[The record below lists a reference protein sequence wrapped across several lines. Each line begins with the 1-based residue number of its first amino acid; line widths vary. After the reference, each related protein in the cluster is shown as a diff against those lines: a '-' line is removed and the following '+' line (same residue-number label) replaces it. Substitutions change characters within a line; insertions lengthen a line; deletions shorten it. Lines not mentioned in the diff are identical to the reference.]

1 MLKAD
6 WLISLFEK
14 INQSKS
20 QFFVYSLVCFIL
32 GVAIASFLRLPRA
45 VLFYVYLGLL
55 LFLVLTVIFWRQTL
69 RRLIFLGGVFL
80 ILGAMR
86 FLISEP
92 SINSNNLRFYN
103 DRAVE
108 VSGFVA
114 EEPSYNEK
122 QAVAVQ
128 SEKLRIVSQTEEK
141 IVSGRLIFYAP
152 LYPQYRYGD
161 KISLRCFL
169 VAPQSKNDPT
179 YPERL
184 SRQGVWS
191 ICLQPEILSATVG
204 SGSGWKFL
212 FVRLSDILTSQINK
226 ILNEPQAAFLDGL
239 LFGSRASI
247 PADLKN
253 YFNQTGTTH
262 IIAVSGYNITIIA
275 GALLVFLRGI
285 YIPRKKAFWVAVLGV
300 IFFVM
305 LTGASASVVR
315 AGIMGIV
322 VLLSKQIGRLSH
334 VGRLLILTAFL
345 MLLANPRLLFFD
357 AGFQLS
363 FAATL
368 GLVYISPLLEGYYGS
383 PSVSEGTSDQIIG
396 GADTAR
402 KKPALM
408 PRSWLRGRVNF
419 KKVPKF
425 FGIRD
430 VLLTTVSA
438 IIATTPLILYLFG
451 RFSLAA
457 LPANLLILPI
467 IPLTMFLGFGVLF
480 LSAIFF
486 PLGQLAGFL
495 VWLPLTY
502 IIRIVEYLG
511 AFGWSAI
518 DLPKF
523 PWWLMAFIYVI
534 MIIVVYRFSAR
545 LKIINEK

>member
-32 GVAIASFLRLPRA
+32 GVTIASFFRLPRA

-55 LFLVLTVIFWRQTL
+55 LLLILTVVFWRQSL
-69 RRLIFLGGVFL
+69 KRLIFLGGIFL
-80 ILGAMR
+80 ILGTMR
-86 FLISEP
+86 FLVSEP
-92 SINSNNLRFYN
+92 PINSNTLRFYN

-108 VSGFVA
+108 VIGFVD
-114 EEPSYNEK
+114 EEPKYNEK
-122 QAVAVQ
+122 QAVVVQ
-128 SEKLRIVSQTEEK
+128 SEKLRTISQIEEREA
-141 IVSGRLIFYAP
+141 IGRLIFYAP

-169 VAPQSKNDPT
+169 VAPQSKDDPT

-184 SRQGVWS
+184 ARRGVWS
-191 ICLQPEILSATVG
+191 VCLQPEILSAAAG
-204 SGSGWKFL
+204 AGGWRFL
-212 FVRLSDILTSQINK
+212 FVRLGDILTEQINK

-253 YFNQTGTTH
+253 SFNRTGTTH
-262 IIAVSGYNITIIA
+262 IIAVSGFNITIIA
-275 GALLVFLRGI
+275 GALLALLRGL
-285 YIPRKKAFWVAVLGV
+285 YIPRKKSFWLAVLGV
-300 IFFVM
+300 IFFVL

-322 VLLSKQIGRLSH
+322 VLLSKQIGRLSQ

-345 MLLANPRLLFFD
+345 MLLSNPRLLFFD

-368 GLVYISPLLEGYYGS
+368 GLIYISPLLEDY
-383 PSVSEGTSDQIIG
+383 
-396 GADTAR
+396 
-402 KKPALM
+402 
-408 PRSWLRGRVNF
+408 F
-419 KKVPKF
+419 KKIPKL

-430 VLLTTVSA
+430 ALLTTFSA

-451 RFSLAA
+451 RFSLVAP
-457 LPANLLILPI
+457 LANLLILPI
-467 IPLTMFLGFGVLF
+467 IPLTMAVGFGALII
-480 LSAIFF
+480 SAIYL
-486 PLGQLAGFL
+486 PLGQFAGYL

-518 DLPKF
+518 DLSKF
-523 PWWLMAFIYVI
+523 PWWLMAPIYGI
-534 MIIVVYRFSAR
+534 MVWMVYRQSQILN
-545 LKIINEK
+545 LKSQD